1 MKTDGRIMLMDY
13 HFGPHPF
20 PTGWVWKFLVT
31 LMEISAG
38 REHFAN
44 YREFISRQGLKSLIA
59 ADRCKMILKTRRSC
73 CKVQMRG

>member
-1 MKTDGRIMLMDY
+1 MLMDH